1 MAQRGSLGKAA
12 LVREDIGHATINPS
26 LVLLNSIAMNEV
38 FLYYYLVSSSC
49 LAYIDLLNTAT
60 AVPMISQNQIENI
73 FVPIPS
79 GKEQKQ
85 IADYLDRKT
94 KEIDE
99 TTIIVSTQISDLKS
113 YKSALITEAV
123 TGKID
128 LRDWKPKEENV

>member
-1 MAQRGSLGKAA
+1 MA
-12 LVREDIGHATINPS
+12 
-26 LVLLNSIAMNEV
+26 LLTAV
-38 FLYYYLVSSSC
+38 
-49 LAYIDLLNTAT
+49 AT

-128 LRDWKPKEENV
+128 LRDWKPKKENV